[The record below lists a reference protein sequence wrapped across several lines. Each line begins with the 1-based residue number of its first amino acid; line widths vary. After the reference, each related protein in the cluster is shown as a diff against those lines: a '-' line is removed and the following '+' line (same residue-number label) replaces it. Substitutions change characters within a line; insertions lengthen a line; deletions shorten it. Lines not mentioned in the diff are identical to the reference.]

1 MRFLLP
7 FLAIISLIACKES
20 NLNADLIAVGYD
32 FYPTPNGSELIYSV
46 TEIVIDEPSD
56 RYDTTE
62 YELKTICIKSSKTP
76 TDSMRYFIERYI
88 RPKGQTTFKIKDIW
102 ELNKHP
108 RSVVLYEENIPYIK
122 LNFPVEIGS
131 SWDGN
136 AMNTEAGQNYEI
148 TEIAE
153 NIALGPFSF
162 DSVATVTQI
171 DNESS
176 IDKNFAQE
184 KYAKGIGLIEK
195 EIVDVY
201 ANLDPGQTKPIMER
215 ISTGYIYKQE
225 LISHDK
231 NGKNE

>member
-1 MRFLLP
+1 MKFSFP
-7 FLAIISLIACKES
+7 FLAIILLIACKES
-20 NLNADLIAVGYD
+20 NLNTDLIPVGYD
-32 FYPTPNGSELIYSV
+32 FYPANNGIELTYSV

-62 YELKTICIKSSKTP
+62 YELKTVFTKAAKTP
-76 TDSMRYFIERYI
+76 ADSMRYFIERYI
-88 RPKGQTTFKIKDIW
+88 KPNGQQTFKIKDVW

-122 LNFPVEIGS
+122 LSFPVATGTN
-131 SWDGN
+131 WDGN
-136 AMNTEAGQNYEI
+136 AMNINAEQDYEI

-153 NIALGPFSF
+153 NINFGPFSF
-162 DSVATVTQI
+162 DSVATIIQA

-184 KYAKGIGLIEK
+184 KYAKGVGMIEK
-195 EIVDVY
+195 EIIDVY

-215 ISTGYIYKQE
+215 ISTGYIYKQK
-225 LISHDK
+225 LISHNK
-231 NGKNE
+231 NGTND